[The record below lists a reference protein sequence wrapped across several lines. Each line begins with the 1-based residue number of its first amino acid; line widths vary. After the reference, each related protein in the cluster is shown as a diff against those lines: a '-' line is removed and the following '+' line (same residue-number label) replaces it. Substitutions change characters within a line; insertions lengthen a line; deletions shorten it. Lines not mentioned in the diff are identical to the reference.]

1 MPFIMMLPTASAFV
15 ASFALQSAPPTL
27 ALRSGLKA
35 LSVSPV
41 RTLGRRANPIEWVDS
56 RVNPL
61 NPVVRHN
68 VSCTLSQGDDD
79 QLPSRP
85 PNFIPLVV
93 YVLYIGRLFIF
104 PPFATDTTGEV
115 LPEALKLSFDFAYIN
130 TVLLPNALTAPILP
144 QIEAIFH
151 IVVVWTA
158 LLTGFSSLEVTAP
171 KTKPRPIPFLIAAL
185 LLTNIF
191 YLPYLILRHTPS
203 DPDPIPAPEPQRQKP
218 SPRLIK
224 FLEFTE
230 SKRIPIFCLTLFS
243 ISVPWAFLGPGTQAV
258 GVHERIAEFVDRTL
272 NHDILSYS
280 FVVDCFV
287 YSFFQSS
294 LVQQDASS
302 SLRQWS
308 SLKIRKRATTASYI
322 PFFGLVFYL
331 IQRAEHGPLDWT
343 SVCEEKNNMQ

>member
-1 MPFIMMLPTASAFV
+1 MPIVVISMMLSTASAFV
-15 ASFALQSAPPTL
+15 ASFAPHCAPRTL
-27 ALRSGLKA
+27 ALRSGVKR
-35 LSVSPV
+35 LSATPL
-41 RTLGRRANPIEWVDS
+41 RTLGRRATPIEWID
-56 RVNPL
+56 RRLKPL
-61 NPVVRHN
+61 NPLVRHN

-79 QLPSRP
+79 QLPNRP
-85 PNFIPLVV
+85 PNFFPLVV
-93 YVLYIGRLFIF
+93 FVIYIGRLFIF

-130 TVLLPNALTAPILP
+130 TILLPNALTAPLLP

-158 LLTGFSSLEVTAP
+158 LLVGFSSLEVTAP
-171 KTKPRPIPFLIAAL
+171 RTRPRPIPFLIAAL

-203 DPDPIPAPEPQRQKP
+203 DPDPTPASEQQRRKL

-230 SKRIPIFCLTLFS
+230 SKRIPIFCLTLFC

-258 GVHERIAEFVDRTL
+258 GLHDRVAEFVDRTL

-280 FVVDCFV
+280 FAVDCLV

-294 LVQQDASS
+294 LVWQDASS
-302 SLRQWS
+302 SFRQWS
-308 SLKIRKRATTASYI
+308 DLKIRKRATSASYV

-331 IQRAEHGPLDWT
+331 LQRAEHAPLDLA
-343 SVCEEKNNMQ
+343 SFCEE

>member
-1 MPFIMMLPTASAFV
+1 MMLPTASAFI
-15 ASFALQSAPPTL
+15 ASFAPQRAPRTL
-27 ALRSGLKA
+27 ALRSGVKA
-35 LSVSPV
+35 LSVSPL
-41 RTLGRRANPIEWVDS
+41 RALGRPATPIEWVDS
-56 RVNPL
+56 RVKSL
-61 NPVVRHN
+61 NPVVWHN
-68 VSCTLSQGDDD
+68 VSCALSQGDDD

-85 PNFIPLVV
+85 PNFFPLVM

-130 TVLLPNALTAPILP
+130 TVLLPNALTAPLLP

-158 LLTGFSSLEVTAP
+158 LLVGFSSLEVTAP

-191 YLPYLILRHTPS
+191 YLPYLILRHTPTY
-203 DPDPIPAPEPQRQKP
+203 PDPIPTLEQQRRKP
-218 SPRLIK
+218 GPRLLK

-230 SKRIPIFCLTLFS
+230 SKRIPIFCLTLFC

-258 GVHERIAEFVDRTL
+258 GLHDRVVEFIDRTL

-287 YSFFQSS
+287 YCFFQSS
-294 LVQQDASS
+294 LVHQDASS

-308 SLKIRKRATTASYI
+308 SLKIREGATTASYI

-331 IQRAEHGPLDWT
+331 LQRAEHAPLDWT
-343 SVCEEKNNMQ
+343 SVCEEENKMQ